1 MFSFRDHL
9 VIVTPILNA
18 VAGGPITLGAP
29 FRLLSG
35 NKIALD
41 PGASADHVPGF
52 GELPFD
58 IIRKSN
64 KPKITLEGMD
74 AVEVNAV
81 LTRVGGIGGY
91 KYLVSVVA
99 QRPGVPMFTIKVL
112 FCEWGGG
119 GGYQGEEG
127 GSTDKIESLGTDI
140 HMNGKSIYARR
151 HPR

>member
-9 VIVTPILNA
+9 VTVTPVL
-18 VAGGPITLGAP
+18 AGAPGQPVTLGTAY
-29 FRLLSG
+29 RLLSG

-41 PGASADHVPGF
+41 PGASADHVAGF

-64 KPKITLEGMD
+64 KPKISLEGMD
-74 AVEVNAV
+74 AVEVDAV
-81 LTRVGGIGGY
+81 RTRVGGIGGY
-91 KYLVSVVA
+91 KFFVSVVA
-99 QRPGVPMFTIKVL
+99 QRPGVPMFTIKVM
-112 FCEWGGG
+112 FCEWSGG

-127 GSTDKIESLGTDI
+127 GSTDKIEALATDI
-140 HMNGKSIYARR
+140 HMNGRSIYARR